1 LHELF
6 SFVVRYGTTNINGAG
21 RLGTK
26 ERPTVPSKLQKED
39 FMEQQEIIKNL
50 NSLIQL
56 DIDAIHAYEQAMKN
70 VAEMHIRDQ
79 LAEFRNDHH
88 MHFRE
93 LSSVVQSM
101 GGTPP
106 EFSPDFKGFFI
117 QGFTALRSATG
128 TEGALKAMETNEK
141 LTNKNY
147 EEASSWDLPIATLS
161 LVRSN
166 FEDEKRHLSYIQTAL
181 KDRIWEGRGIPA
193 ERGEETRI

>member
-1 LHELF
+1 
-6 SFVVRYGTTNINGAG
+6 
-21 RLGTK
+21 
-26 ERPTVPSKLQKED
+26 
-39 FMEQQEIIKNL
+39 MEQQEIIKNL

-70 VAEMHIRDQ
+70 VSEVHIRDQ
-79 LAEFRNDHH
+79 LAEYRNDHH
-88 MHFRE
+88 THYRE

-101 GGTPP
+101 GGDPP

-141 LTNKNY
+141 LTNRNY

-161 LVRSN
+161 IVKAN
-166 FEDEKRHLSYIQTAL
+166 YEDEKRHLSYIQTAL
-181 KDRIWEGRGIPA
+181 RDRIWERPGAAA
-193 ERGEETRI
+193 EPTEERRI

>member
-1 LHELF
+1 MVH
-6 SFVVRYGTTNINGAG
+6 
-21 RLGTK
+21 
-26 ERPTVPSKLQKED
+26 D
-39 FMEQQEIIKNL
+39 DIIKKL

-70 VAEMHIRDQ
+70 VNEVSIRDQ

-93 LSSVVQSM
+93 LSSVVESM

-141 LTNKNY
+141 LTNSKY
-147 EEASSWDLPIATLS
+147 EEASAWDLPIATLS
-161 LVRSN
+161 LVRAN
-166 FEDEKRHLSYIQTAL
+166 YEDERRHLSYIQSAL
-181 KDRIWEGRGIPA
+181 QNKIWEGQGRGVPL
-193 ERGEETRI
+193 EPREEPRI